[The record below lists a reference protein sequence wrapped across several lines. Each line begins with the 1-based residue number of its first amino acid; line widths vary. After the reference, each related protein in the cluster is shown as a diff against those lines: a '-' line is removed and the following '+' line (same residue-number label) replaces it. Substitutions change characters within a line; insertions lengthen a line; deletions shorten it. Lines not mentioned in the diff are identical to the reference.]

1 MIVKSENIEFGYE
14 LVSVIPYAYYLHSKG
29 LLTGTESGN
38 DTEPLYYFSPN
49 HKINPKKRDFNNFK
63 KVECPNIKIHKPKLD
78 KTQFLIPPYKQV
90 YLKNNPFNFDKELV
104 IICNRHNTEW
114 NVKPINYFDLKTL
127 ERMFDLLQDRYQII
141 YINVEGRPELY
152 DNAPPRPFGDF
163 ELLKKYPKVLNIH
176 DLVDSSFNL
185 TQLQLF
191 AKCSK
196 FITMNGGHALLAAY
210 FGGENIIMSKHGHPQ
225 AQELKPEVNSFYR
238 WYHEFSGQWA
248 IHVPDENK
256 LIDKIKMLWVN
267 KLPTANILIRTAA
280 RPNAF
285 ARCMDMVSKQTYKNI
300 KVIVSVE
307 SQSNDYTIPYPV
319 YPVHVVRDE
328 RIEAIIGNHA
338 YGRPF
343 PANVYFNEMYKLVQS
358 GLVIYHDDDN
368 MFTRPDAVEI
378 IMKEYMKG
386 KELLFWKVEN
396 KMAVYPDDDHW
407 NKAPANGFIDG
418 NGFAFDAKLMKYAEW
433 EPYKRGDFRVT
444 DRLYKK
450 TDKVGWIELPLVRTM
465 HGHGNGWRK
474 DIKIHESKITTMEK
488 LIEVRIVRNIL
499 KGRKTGHVIGQ
510 VKNLPESVAKAL
522 IMHGIASLNTPVEVK
537 KEKEPEVLKSV
548 KKPLKAK
555 K

>member
-38 DTEPLYYFSPN
+38 DTKPLYYFSPK
-49 HKINPKKRDFNNFK
+49 HKINPKQRNFSNFK
-63 KVECPNIKIHKPKLD
+63 KVIAPNIKIHKPYLD
-78 KTQFLIPPYKQV
+78 KSQFLVPPYKQV
-90 YLKNNPFNFDKELV
+90 YSKNNPYTFDKEIV

-114 NVKPINYFDLKTL
+114 SAKPINFFGLPTL
-127 ERMFDLLQDRYQII
+127 ERMFKMLQDEYQVI

-152 DNAPPRPFGDF
+152 DNAPPEPLGDF
-163 ELLKKYPKVLNIH
+163 GLLKKYPKVINIH
-176 DLVDSSFNL
+176 DLPGKSFNL
-185 TQLQLF
+185 KQLQLF

-210 FGGENIIMSKHGHPQ
+210 FGGENILMSKYGHPQ
-225 AQELKPEVNSFYR
+225 AQELKPDVNSFYR
-238 WYHEFSGQWA
+238 WYHEFAGQRV
-248 IHVPDENK
+248 IHVPDESE
-256 LIDKIKMLWVN
+256 LIDKIKTLWID
-267 KLPTANILIRTAA
+267 KLPTCNILIRTAA

-285 ARCMDMVSKQTYKNI
+285 HRCMEMIKKQTYKNI

-307 SQSNDYTIPYPV
+307 KESNDYTIPYPV

-328 RIEAIIGNHA
+328 KIEAIIGNQA

-343 PANVYFNEMYKLVQS
+343 PANLYFNEMYKLVQS

-368 MFTRPDAVEI
+368 LFTSERSVEL
-378 IMKEYMKG
+378 IMNEYMKG
-386 KELLFWKVEN
+386 KDLVFWKVEN

-407 NKAPANGFIDG
+407 MKAPANGFIDG
-418 NGFAFDAKLMKYAEW
+418 NGFAFDSKLMKYAEW

-450 TDKVGWIELPLVRTM
+450 TDNISWINKNLVRTQA
-465 HGHGNGWRK
+465 GHGNGWRK
-474 DIKIHESKITTMEK
+474 DITIYKPRITNMEN
-488 LIEVRIVRNIL
+488 LIEIRIVRNIL
-499 KGRKTGHVIGQ
+499 KGRTTNHKVGE
-510 VKNLPESVAKAL
+510 VKVVPESVAKAL
-522 IMHGIASLNTPVEVK
+522 IMHGIATYNTPIEIR
-537 KEKEPEVLKSV
+537 EETLPEVLKKV